1 MVGDHPDFILRC
13 NHGKSGDHGDVI
25 QRFRW
30 AKDQLH
36 WVATRT
42 SSANLTEL
50 QDDCPYEP
58 WREDEPT
65 RSGRVRRHSEI
76 HCNTAN
82 CRNRVPG
89 DMDGI
94 EDVFAI
100 CDPTGHELRPLA
112 ALAKVRGITDAFA
125 ATFVAHRT
133 DDEVTLTLDSLRRA
147 LKYRNKLC
155 DTLNMRER
163 GRK

>member
-1 MVGDHPDFILRC
+1 MGHHPDFILRC
-13 NHGKSGDHGDVI
+13 NHGKRGDYGDFV

-30 AKDQLH
+30 MKDQGH

-42 SSANLTEL
+42 SSSNFSLL
-50 QDDCPYEP
+50 QGDSHYEP
-58 WREDEPT
+58 WQDDKPASPEHIRT
-65 RSGRVRRHSEI
+65 HNEI
-76 HCNTAN
+76 RCATAN
-82 CRNRVPG
+82 CPNRVPA

-100 CDPTGHELRPLA
+100 CDPLGYEVRTIA
-112 ALAKVRGITDAFA
+112 ALAMVKGVTDTFA

-133 DDEVTLTLDSLRRA
+133 DDEVTLTLDSLRKA
-147 LKYRNKLC
+147 LSYRNKLC
-155 DTLNMRER
+155 DTLNVRER